1 MERTLQEIMSKSDKK
16 PAGGTSS
23 EEMEAR
29 VSARK
34 ARQRVERAKSA
45 QRRAPMTSY
54 GRLAATAAAA
64 VIAVGSFIYGQA
76 TSSTYESELAEGSTR
91 IAELRDEINRASSEV
106 ESMPSA
112 QQMGASLSAAA
123 ERGAEL
129 LAAQNEMKD
138 NRPTP
143 GDEAELAAYG
153 ERTDMMKR
161 FFTTAAVSGSGDFL
175 PHGMWYSPH
184 VPGVNEEGR
193 SAWVPMPSGDWGWEM
208 TPSMEVLDDGSV
220 PVVFEARIHAGDDAG
235 ELMSWV
241 IAKYDP
247 ATSLFYGLRQ
257 GHTPTGQERLGATT
271 SPEAFGSASKEM
283 REVPDQAE
291 LFDQAERAADRA
303 EDDGEQE

>member
-123 ERGAEL
+123 ERGA
-129 LAAQNEMKD
+129 
-138 NRPTP
+138 
-143 GDEAELAAYG
+143 
-153 ERTDMMKR
+153 
-161 FFTTAAVSGSGDFL
+161 
-175 PHGMWYSPH
+175 
-184 VPGVNEEGR
+184 
-193 SAWVPMPSGDWGWEM
+193 
-208 TPSMEVLDDGSV
+208 LDV
-220 PVVFEARIHAGDDAG
+220 DAG
-235 ELMSWV
+235 
-241 IAKYDP
+241 
-247 ATSLFYGLRQ
+247 
-257 GHTPTGQERLGATT
+257 
-271 SPEAFGSASKEM
+271 
-283 REVPDQAE
+283 
-291 LFDQAERAADRA
+291 A
-303 EDDGEQE
+303 EDDGDLLLDAFLAHGFADLADEFGVPGAGQACGGREASCGHGGVEVGFAGVGCQRLAQAVGAVGDHVAGDAFGFDALQMPGVAAGGQGRLLFERQVVDGRVGVVAHSASFCLSRDSLRRYPIHLRITTDRLVGTLSKRSLRHANHP